1 MKYLSVLTPPLLVC
15 AAFLFAVGAFLRH
28 EMGAGREQSKRVQSE
43 RISDGDEIARCDADT
58 QVEPSG
64 TTERPDDD

>member
-28 EMGAGREQSKRVQSE
+28 EMGGGRSRSKRV
-43 RISDGDEIARCDADT
+43 RFGDISDDGPELDT
-58 QVEPSG
+58 QDEASG
-64 TTERPDDD
+64 SSEHPDDA